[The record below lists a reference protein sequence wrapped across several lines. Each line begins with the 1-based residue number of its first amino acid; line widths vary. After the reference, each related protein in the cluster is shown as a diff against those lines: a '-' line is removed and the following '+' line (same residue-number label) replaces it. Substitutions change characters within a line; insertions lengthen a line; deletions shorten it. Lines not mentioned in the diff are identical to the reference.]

1 MIPKRI
7 DVTNLNQKAI
17 DYFFY
22 TQSPIE
28 VNGHKYDIE
37 VADILMLCDECDMM
51 EHKYKEGYKRV
62 CSACVA
68 CELHLAAIGKQKSF
82 ILKEVKE

>member
-28 VNGHKYDIE
+28 VNGHKFDIE
-37 VADILMLCDECDMM
+37 VDDLMVLCDECDMF

-68 CELHLAAIGKQKSF
+68 CELHLVSIGKEKHF
-82 ILKEVKE
+82 KLKEVKE